1 MVQHRK
7 YLGRCLV
14 LSLLL
19 ITSSALWGR
28 HIIGGVMTY
37 ECLGDDRYTFTLKV
51 YRDCNCV
58 QCATIDEIAEIS
70 IYQCDEEGQ
79 CPDQGQQD
87 PWQSLSVR
95 LEGIREVEEPDYP
108 CLIPPEV
115 CGQEGVYHF
124 TVELPR
130 SDLSYYVAYQR
141 CCRNVTIDNMINPE
155 DAGATF
161 AIEVTPYA
169 QQTCNSSP
177 SFDAYPP
184 IIICENAPL
193 NYDHSA
199 TDPDGDLL
207 VYEFCAPLLG
217 GGPLLDPLFY
227 NTCDGAHPI
236 PACRPP
242 YQAVS
247 FQAPT
252 YTATRPMAGDP
263 VVRIN
268 SQTGLITGTPR
279 LQGQFVVGVC
289 VSEYREGRLLSK
301 VYRDFQFNV
310 ASCDPTV
317 VADVKEDF
325 KLSEQ
330 EFVINSC
337 GNATVTFNNES
348 FQRTYIDNIRWTFD
362 LGDGTQMTASDWSPT
377 MSFPGVGQYRGQL
390 ILNENTHCGDT
401 ADIFVNVYPEIE
413 ADFTYAYDT
422 CRAAPVVFTDLST
435 TGACCL
441 TDWRWSFGDGN
452 TSVVQDPAH
461 RYQLP
466 GNLPVTL
473 TVRDTNA
480 CEASSTQTIGYF
492 PAPALIVVS
501 PSAAVDCVPADIF
514 FDNLSFP
521 IDSTYDII
529 WDFGDGGRGTEISPW
544 HTYETPGLFT
554 VRIDITSPIG
564 CQVDT
569 TFTNLIETLPSPIG
583 GFSYLPEQLSNIQP
597 EVQFTDASEGASSWR
612 WFFGSEQVGSTLP
625 SPRYIFPDTGL
636 YLIEQVVTHPSGC
649 TDTVRALLDVIPE
662 VRYYLPNAFTP
673 NGDGANDDF
682 KGKGFMEGISD
693 FELTIW
699 NRWGEPLFQT
709 TDPHAAWNGQ
719 KHNSGQAAPPGVY
732 LVTVSYRDPRGN
744 VVELQGYATLI
755 R

>member
-441 TDWRWSFGDGN
+441 TDW
-452 TSVVQDPAH
+452 
-461 RYQLP
+461 
-466 GNLPVTL
+466 
-473 TVRDTNA
+473 
-480 CEASSTQTIGYF
+480 
-492 PAPALIVVS
+492 ALVLWGWQYECGPRS
-501 PSAAVDCVPADIF
+501 GTPLSAAREFARNP
-514 FDNLSFP
+514 
-521 IDSTYDII
+521 
-529 WDFGDGGRGTEISPW
+529 DGT
-544 HTYETPGLFT
+544 
-554 VRIDITSPIG
+554 
-564 CQVDT
+564 
-569 TFTNLIETLPSPIG
+569 
-583 GFSYLPEQLSNIQP
+583 
-597 EVQFTDASEGASSWR
+597 
-612 WFFGSEQVGSTLP
+612 
-625 SPRYIFPDTGL
+625 
-636 YLIEQVVTHPSGC
+636 
-649 TDTVRALLDVIPE
+649 
-662 VRYYLPNAFTP
+662 
-673 NGDGANDDF
+673 
-682 KGKGFMEGISD
+682 
-693 FELTIW
+693 
-699 NRWGEPLFQT
+699 
-709 TDPHAAWNGQ
+709 
-719 KHNSGQAAPPGVY
+719 
-732 LVTVSYRDPRGN
+732 
-744 VVELQGYATLI
+744 
-755 R
+755 